1 MLSGYVQKISMKLEK
16 LNFRVWS
23 YAYGGLILLLSSIP
37 ADYLPREELF
47 AIDKLFHAIEYFGFT
62 LLVGFAHIYSVKR
75 RYRMK
80 WIPYTL
86 RIGMLFPIFDELY
99 QSLIPGR
106 ISSWLDVIAD
116 LSGVTL
122 AIVTL
127 AFIYDKY
134 IYKDDLK

>member
-1 MLSGYVQKISMKLEK
+1 MKLEK
-16 LNFRVWS
+16 INFRFWS

-37 ADYLPREELF
+37 ASYLPRDELF
-47 AIDKLFHAIEYFGFT
+47 TIDKLFHVIEYFVFA

-75 RYRMK
+75 RHRMK

-86 RIGMLFPIFDELY
+86 RIGMIVPILDELY
-99 QSLIPGR
+99 QGLIPGR

-134 IYKDDLK
+134 IYRDNLNDQAA

>member
-1 MLSGYVQKISMKLEK
+1 MKLEK

-23 YAYGGLILLLSSIP
+23 YAYGGLILLVSSIP
-37 ADYLPREELF
+37 ADYLPREEMF
-47 AIDKLFHAIEYFGFT
+47 SIDKLFHVIEYFGFT

-122 AIVTL
+122 AIVIL

>member
-1 MLSGYVQKISMKLEK
+1 MKLEK
-16 LNFRVWS
+16 FNFRFWS
-23 YAYGGLILLLSSIP
+23 YACGGLIVILSSIP
-37 ADYLPREELF
+37 GDYLPRAETF
-47 AIDKLFHAIEYFGFT
+47 TIDKLFHVIEYFGFT
-62 LLVGFAHIYSVKR
+62 ILVGFAYIYSFNR
-75 RYRMK
+75 RNRMK

-134 IYKDDLK
+134 IYKDNLNDQAA

>member
-1 MLSGYVQKISMKLEK
+1 MKLEK
-16 LNFRVWS
+16 INFRIWS
-23 YAYGGLILLLSSIP
+23 YVYGGLILLLSSIP
-37 ADYLPREELF
+37 AHYLPREELF
-47 AIDKLFHAIEYFGFT
+47 TIDKLFHVIEYFGFA
-62 LLVGFAHIYSVKR
+62 LLVGFAHIYSTRR

-86 RIGMLFPIFDELY
+86 RIGILFPIFDELY

-134 IYKDDLK
+134 IYRDDLNDQEA

>member
-1 MLSGYVQKISMKLEK
+1 MKLEK
-16 LNFRVWS
+16 FNFRFWS
-23 YAYGGLILLLSSIP
+23 YACGGLIVILSSIP
-37 ADYLPREELF
+37 GDYLPRAETF
-47 AIDKLFHAIEYFGFT
+47 TIDKLFHVIEYFGFT
-62 LLVGFAHIYSVKR
+62 ILVGFAHIYSTRR

-80 WIPYTL
+80 WIPYAL
-86 RIGMLFPIFDELY
+86 RIGMLVPIFDELY

-116 LSGVTL
+116 LMGVTL

-134 IYKDDLK
+134 IYRDNLNDQAA

>member
-1 MLSGYVQKISMKLEK
+1 MKLEK
-16 LNFRVWS
+16 FNFRFWS
-23 YAYGGLILLLSSIP
+23 YACGGLIVILSSIP
-37 ADYLPREELF
+37 GDYLPRAETF
-47 AIDKLFHAIEYFGFT
+47 TIDKLFHVIEYFGFT
-62 LLVGFAHIYSVKR
+62 ILVGFAYIYSVNR
-75 RYRMK
+75 RNRMK

-134 IYKDDLK
+134 IYKDNLNDQAA